1 MIDNSSTKL
10 LKAGLADEEYM
21 WLGFIT
27 GALAKGLLPGEN
39 ELNTALKEIL
49 NGGEALPGAL
59 SAALT
64 SEALEIRRSFKSK
77 NPQILPFPDEHAKDN
92 EKLRALSEL
101 ASGLNLGLALK
112 KGQGLT
118 NTLKKGPLLDFV
130 HTLGDIAKVDTD
142 GTIDPEDLKSV
153 LDYMNE
159 QLTQIFDKNQ
169 ASS

>member
-1 MIDNSSTKL
+1 MIDNSSTNKL

-21 WLGFIT
+21 WLGFIA
-27 GALAKGLLPGEN
+27 GAVAKGLLPGEN

-64 SEALEIRRSFKSK
+64 SEALEIKRSFESK
-77 NPQILPFPDEHAKDN
+77 TPQILPFPDDHAKDH
-92 EKLRALSEL
+92 EKLRALAEL
-101 ASGLNLGLALK
+101 ASGLNLGLALE
-112 KGQGLT
+112 KGHGMT
-118 NTLKKGPLLDFV
+118 KTMKKGPLLEFV
-130 HTLGDIAKVDTD
+130 RTLGDIAKVDTD
-142 GTIDPEDLKSV
+142 GTRDPEDLKSV

-169 ASS
+169 S